1 MVTQRERIKFTYEDY
16 KHTSDNE
23 RYELINGDLVIM
35 APAPREAHQRV
46 DMVLGSRLHLYVEA
60 HDLGRVY
67 SAPFDVV
74 LSNTVVVQPDL
85 IFVSKERLHIINE
98 DNIRGAPDLV
108 VEILSP
114 STAGRDRTVKRT
126 IYAGCKVKEYWQV
139 DTDAKTVMVL
149 LLGKEGYEVAGIYGE
164 GQTLTSPTLEGF
176 TLNLNEIF

>member
-23 RYELINGDLVIM
+23 RYELIDGDLIIM

-74 LSNTVVVQPDL
+74 LSNTVVVQPDP
-85 IFVSKERLHIINE
+85 
-98 DNIRGAPDLV
+98 DIRFQRA
-108 VEILSP
+108 
-114 STAGRDRTVKRT
+114 
-126 IYAGCKVKEYWQV
+126 
-139 DTDAKTVMVL
+139 
-149 LLGKEGYEVAGIYGE
+149 VAHH
-164 GQTLTSPTLEGF
+164 Q
-176 TLNLNEIF
+176 